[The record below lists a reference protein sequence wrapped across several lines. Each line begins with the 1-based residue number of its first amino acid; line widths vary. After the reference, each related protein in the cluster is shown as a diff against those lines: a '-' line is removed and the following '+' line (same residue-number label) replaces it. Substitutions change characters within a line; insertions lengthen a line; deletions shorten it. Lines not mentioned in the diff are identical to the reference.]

1 MKTMWDD
8 WRPGL
13 LALLPARGMNLEL
26 VWATAA
32 LVGAVLIGVVVI
44 VWVDRW
50 RKRSLAD
57 MQAPADELGHYR
69 ALFDQGFLSAE
80 EYDRIRR
87 RLEQRPAVK
96 PDERIQAEPQ
106 PRTGIK
112 ADGIQT
118 LPSAGMPVEPPAPP
132 MDSPPPGPGPH

>member
-1 MKTMWDD
+1 MWND

-13 LALLPARGMNLEL
+13 FALLPARGMNLEL
-26 VWATAA
+26 MWATVA

-69 ALFDQGFLSAE
+69 ELFDQGLLSAE
-80 EYDRIRR
+80 EYERICR
-87 RLEQRPAVK
+87 RLEQRPAAK
-96 PDERIQAEPQ
+96 PDEHIRAGPEPG
-106 PRTGIK
+106 TGGK
-112 ADGIQT
+112 ADAIQT
-118 LPSAGMPVEPPAPP
+118 LPSASAPVAAPDPPK
-132 MDSPPPGPGPH
+132 DSPPAGPGPH